1 MATSHSS
8 GGLNIAKELAAMR
21 QMNAR
26 ELQAKYAEVFGEA
39 TRSRHKEQLIRKIAW
54 RMQANA
60 EGGLSERALRRAR
73 ELANDADLRVTAPRK
88 PKRSRKGKVKTVAR
102 KTTNNGT
109 LLPGTIL
116 TRVYKGR
123 ELQVTVLTDGFEFEG
138 ERYRSLSAIAKM
150 ITGSHWSGN
159 RFFGVQKKGG
169 AA

>member
-60 EGGLSERALRRAR
+60 EGGLSERARRRA
-73 ELANDADLRVTAPRK
+73 
-88 PKRSRKGKVKTVAR
+88 
-102 KTTNNGT
+102 
-109 LLPGTIL
+109 
-116 TRVYKGR
+116 
-123 ELQVTVLTDGFEFEG
+123 
-138 ERYRSLSAIAKM
+138 
-150 ITGSHWSGN
+150 
-159 RFFGVQKKGG
+159 GVQNVKVWTSPNPIMAPLASGPG
-169 AA
+169 VFTPGVQ